1 MKQKTLI
8 ALVLTGMSGLGS
20 CVNAQP
26 GKQIIDLDRPDY
38 SLDVAHFYSES
49 LGADHSASGE
59 GGTEAGYRRD
69 TINTL
74 GENPRP
80 VIVFYRPQSDS
91 LYKEATFF
99 GLDFGKLEMAVN
111 MQGRLIRTDAR
122 TETDEEGFGRMME
135 AVVRKY
141 GEPVGKTM
149 ETGKENLD
157 KILKQALEE
166 LSVYHW
172 DVGDDE
178 YIELAAERRSDP
190 AEDEEG
196 EPVQEETASPCVEVT
211 FSRTKKEF
219 DLLFKEVFSPLA
231 EDTEELLKDLKEAE
245 QENRQKWEESPKA
258 TSGKKE

>member
-80 VIVFYRPQSDS
+80 VIVFYRPR
-91 LYKEATFF
+91 ATPC
-99 GLDFGKLEMAVN
+99 
-111 MQGRLIRTDAR
+111 IR
-122 TETDEEGFGRMME
+122 
-135 AVVRKY
+135 K
-141 GEPVGKTM
+141 PP
-149 ETGKENLD
+149 
-157 KILKQALEE
+157 
-166 LSVYHW
+166 S
-172 DVGDDE
+172 
-178 YIELAAERRSDP
+178 S
-190 AEDEEG
+190 
-196 EPVQEETASPCVEVT
+196 ASISGS
-211 FSRTKKEF
+211 SRW
-219 DLLFKEVFSPLA
+219 
-231 EDTEELLKDLKEAE
+231 
-245 QENRQKWEESPKA
+245 R
-258 TSGKKE
+258 

>member
-1 MKQKTLI
+1 MGQKILI
-8 ALVLTGMSGLGS
+8 ALVLTGLLGLGN
-20 CVNAQP
+20 CAKAQS
-26 GKQIIDLDRPDY
+26 GKQIIDLDCPDY

-49 LGADHSASGE
+49 LGADHSAVGE
-59 GGTEAGYRRD
+59 CGTEAGYRRD

-74 GENPRP
+74 GDNPRP
-80 VIVFYRPQSDS
+80 VIVFYRPQNDS

-111 MQGRLIRTDAR
+111 MQGRLIRTDAQ

-157 KILKQALEE
+157 KILKQALEK

-196 EPVQEETASPCVEVT
+196 ESVQEENASPCVEVT

-245 QENRQKWEESPKA
+245 QEIRQKWEESPKA

>member
-1 MKQKTLI
+1 VWDDFLLPY
-8 ALVLTGMSGLGS
+8 LVLDRTKYMTIPIVIQHLKGS
-20 CVNAQP
+20 YGQV
-26 GKQIIDLDRPDY
+26 DM
-38 SLDVAHFYSES
+38 
-49 LGADHSASGE
+49 GATMALILLS
-59 GGTEAGYRRD
+59 
-69 TINTL
+69 IL
-74 GENPRP
+74 P

-111 MQGRLIRTDAR
+111 MQGRLIRTDAQ

-245 QENRQKWEESPKA
+245 QEIRQKWEESPKA
-258 TSGKKE
+258 TSEKKE

>member
-111 MQGRLIRTDAR
+111 MQ
-122 TETDEEGFGRMME
+122 GRMME

-245 QENRQKWEESPKA
+245 QEIRQKWEESPKA
-258 TSGKKE
+258 TSEKKE